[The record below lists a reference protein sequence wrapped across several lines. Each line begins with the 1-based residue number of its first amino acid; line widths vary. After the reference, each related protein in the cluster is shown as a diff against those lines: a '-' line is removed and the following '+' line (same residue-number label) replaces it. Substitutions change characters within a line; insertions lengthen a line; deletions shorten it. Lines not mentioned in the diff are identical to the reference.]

1 MGFFNRKKDN
11 NGKEVAKGN
20 SSFDLE
26 ALTSGLDIDN
36 IGVLSGSDLGDLKN
50 SNEAELDAAIKSFS
64 KRQVDVMFVFD
75 RSGSCAGTEL
85 DMMRGFNNFIK
96 HEKDERNED
105 FITVS
110 LFDHENKVVYDR
122 TPVKRVKG
130 LEYQV
135 RGNTALYD
143 SLCENL
149 KSLQRKKDD
158 NTEVIVVIMTDGA
171 DNSSHEYD
179 IDKTRGLISGLK
191 RQGWNFIFLGAMDYA
206 KDYAAELGIDEK
218 YAEIYS
224 PEAVDANFKAI
235 ERVADDVHGSGKVS
249 EDWAEPV
256 VEARLQIEGRKDN
269 HVKRLG
275 RRK

>member
-1 MGFFNRKKDN
+1 MGFFNNKKD

-36 IGVLSGSDLGDLKN
+36 IGMLSGSDLGDLKN

-158 NTEVIVVIMTDGA
+158 NTEVIVVIMTDGV
-171 DNSSHEYD
+171 DNSSHKYD
-179 IDKTRGLISGLK
+179 IDKTRELISSLK

>member
-1 MGFFNRKKDN
+1 MEFFNNKKD

-36 IGVLSGSDLGDLKN
+36 IGMLSGSDLGDLKN

-179 IDKTRGLISGLK
+179 IDKTRGLISSLK
-191 RQGWNFIFLGAMDYA
+191 RQGWNFIFLGAMGYA

>member
-1 MGFFNRKKDN
+1 MGFFNNKKD

-36 IGVLSGSDLGDLKN
+36 IGMLSGSDLGDLKN

-96 HEKDERNED
+96 HEKDEQNED

-191 RQGWNFIFLGAMDYA
+191 RQGWNFIFLGAMGYA

-256 VEARLQIEGRKDN
+256 VEARLQIEGRKDS

>member
-1 MGFFNRKKDN
+1 MGFFNNKKD

-36 IGVLSGSDLGDLKN
+36 IGMLSGSDLGDLKN

-143 SLCENL
+143 SLCENI

-191 RQGWNFIFLGAMDYA
+191 RQGWNFIFLGAMGYA

>member
-1 MGFFNRKKDN
+1 MGFFNNKKD

-36 IGVLSGSDLGDLKN
+36 IGMLSGSDLGDLKN
-50 SNEAELDAAIKSFS
+50 SNEAELDTAIKSFS

-75 RSGSCAGTEL
+75 RSGSCWGTEL

-122 TPVKRVKG
+122 TPVNKVNG

-158 NTEVIVVIMTDGA
+158 NTEVIVVIMTDGV
-171 DNSSHEYD
+171 DNSSYKYD
-179 IDKTRGLISGLK
+179 INKTRELISDFK

-206 KDYAAELGIDEK
+206 KGYAAELGIDEK

-269 HVKRLG
+269 HFKRLG

>member
-1 MGFFNRKKDN
+1 MGFFNNKKD

-36 IGVLSGSDLGDLKN
+36 IGMLSGSDLGDLKN

-149 KSLQRKKDD
+149 KRLQSKKND
-158 NTEVIVVIMTDGA
+158 NTEVIVVIMTDGV
-171 DNSSHEYD
+171 DNSSYKYD
-179 IDKTRGLISGLK
+179 INKTRELISDFK

-206 KDYAAELGIDEK
+206 KGYAAELGIDEK

-256 VEARLQIEGRKDN
+256 VEARLQIEGRKDS

>member
-1 MGFFNRKKDN
+1 MEFFNNKKD

-36 IGVLSGSDLGDLKN
+36 IGMLSGSDLGDLKN
-50 SNEAELDAAIKSFS
+50 SKEAELDAAIKSFS

-256 VEARLQIEGRKDN
+256 VEARLQIEGRKDS

>member
-1 MGFFNRKKDN
+1 MGFFNNKKD

-26 ALTSGLDIDN
+26 ALTSGIDIDN
-36 IGVLSGSDLGDLKN
+36 IGMLSGSDLGDLKN

-179 IDKTRGLISGLK
+179 IDKTRGLISSLK

-256 VEARLQIEGRKDN
+256 VEARLQIEGRKDS

>member
-1 MGFFNRKKDN
+1 MGFFNNKKD

-36 IGVLSGSDLGDLKN
+36 IGMLSGSDLGDLKN

-179 IDKTRGLISGLK
+179 IDKTRGLISSLK

-206 KDYAAELGIDEK
+206 KGYAAELGIDEK

>member
-1 MGFFNRKKDN
+1 MGFFNNKKD

-36 IGVLSGSDLGDLKN
+36 IGMLSGSDLGDLKN

-75 RSGSCAGTEL
+75 RSGSCAGTEF

-249 EDWAEPV
+249 EDWAWKKEISSN
-256 VEARLQIEGRKDN
+256 LK
-269 HVKRLG
+269 
-275 RRK
+275 

>member
-1 MGFFNRKKDN
+1 MGFFNNKKD

-36 IGVLSGSDLGDLKN
+36 IGMLSGSDLGDLKN
-50 SNEAELDAAIKSFS
+50 SNEAELDTAIKSFS

-75 RSGSCAGTEL
+75 RSGSCWGTEL

-105 FITVS
+105 FVTVS

-256 VEARLQIEGRKDN
+256 VEARLQIEGRKDS

>member
-1 MGFFNRKKDN
+1 MGFFNNKKD

-36 IGVLSGSDLGDLKN
+36 IGMLSGSDLGDLKN

-179 IDKTRGLISGLK
+179 IDKTRGLISSLK
-191 RQGWNFIFLGAMDYA
+191 RQGWNFIFLGAMGYA

-256 VEARLQIEGRKDN
+256 VEARLQIEGRKDS

>member
-1 MGFFNRKKDN
+1 MGFFNNKKD

-36 IGVLSGSDLGDLKN
+36 IGMLSGSDLGDLKN

-179 IDKTRGLISGLK
+179 IDKTRGLISSLK
-191 RQGWNFIFLGAMDYA
+191 RQGWNFIFLGAMGYA

>member
-1 MGFFNRKKDN
+1 MEFFNNKKD

-36 IGVLSGSDLGDLKN
+36 IGMLSGSDLGDLKN

-179 IDKTRGLISGLK
+179 IDKTRGLISSLK

-235 ERVADDVHGSGKVS
+235 ERVADDVHGSG
-249 EDWAEPV
+249 
-256 VEARLQIEGRKDN
+256 
-269 HVKRLG
+269 
-275 RRK
+275 

>member
-1 MGFFNRKKDN
+1 MEFFNNKKD

-36 IGVLSGSDLGDLKN
+36 IGMLSGSDLGDLKN
-50 SNEAELDAAIKSFS
+50 SNEAELDAVIKSFS

-179 IDKTRGLISGLK
+179 IDKTRELISSLK

-269 HVKRLG
+269 HVKRLE

>member
-1 MGFFNRKKDN
+1 M
-11 NGKEVAKGN
+11 
-20 SSFDLE
+20 
-26 ALTSGLDIDN
+26 
-36 IGVLSGSDLGDLKN
+36 LSGSDLGDLKN

-135 RGNTALYD
+135 RGGTALYD

-149 KSLQRKKDD
+149 KSLQRKRM
-158 NTEVIVVIMTDGA
+158 II
-171 DNSSHEYD
+171 
-179 IDKTRGLISGLK
+179 
-191 RQGWNFIFLGAMDYA
+191 Q
-206 KDYAAELGIDEK
+206 
-218 YAEIYS
+218 
-224 PEAVDANFKAI
+224 
-235 ERVADDVHGSGKVS
+235 
-249 EDWAEPV
+249 
-256 VEARLQIEGRKDN
+256 RL
-269 HVKRLG
+269 
-275 RRK
+275 

>member
-1 MGFFNRKKDN
+1 MGFFNNKKD

-36 IGVLSGSDLGDLKN
+36 IGMLSDSDLGDLKN

-206 KDYAAELGIDEK
+206 KGYAAELGIDEK

>member
-1 MGFFNRKKDN
+1 MGFFNNKKD

-36 IGVLSGSDLGDLKN
+36 IGMLSGSDLGDLKN

-179 IDKTRGLISGLK
+179 IDKTRGLISSLK

-256 VEARLQIEGRKDN
+256 VEARLQIEGRKDS